1 MATKANTKANRTAE
15 RKSNRSQAASRN
27 KERQQA
33 GLLAVEGEPDPSA
46 TPQQQDPPGFTE
58 QLDPKPDHS
67 EHFYRGC
74 GKLKTA
80 LH

>member
-1 MATKANTKANRTAE
+1 VRGARE
-15 RKSNRSQAASRN
+15 P
-27 KERQQA
+27 RQRR
-33 GLLAVEGEPDPSA
+33 GFSLSKGNPIPRHP
-46 TPQQQDPPGFTE
+46 PQQQDPPGFTE

>member
-1 MATKANTKANRTAE
+1 MTTDPKTA
-15 RKSNRSQAASRN
+15 
-27 KERQQA
+27 
-33 GLLAVEGEPDPSA
+33 GP
-46 TPQQQDPPGFTE
+46 TPPQPRQQQDPPGFTE